1 MNYSS
6 LMWIILIPLLL
17 LCRITKIKNL
27 VPWLTFALALHIF
40 GILII
45 LGYLLIV
52 TATSASEENKGKM
65 LIGNIT
71 DIPLY
76 IADVLYAFTGASMVL
91 PLENRMSTP
100 GM

>member
-1 MNYSS
+1 MNRSS

-27 VPWLTFALALHIF
+27 VPWLTFALALHIS

-45 LGYLLIV
+45 LGYLLKL
-52 TATSASEENKGKM
+52 TATEENKGEM
-65 LIGNIT
+65 FGNLT
-71 DIPLY
+71 DIPFY
-76 IADVLYAFTGASMVL
+76 AGEVLYAFDGAELVL

-100 GM
+100 GML